1 MASATQNLD
10 HEQAIAKLNELIKG
24 INVTMLVTQLA
35 DGSLHGRPMA
45 TQELE
50 SDGTLWFFTGASSG
64 KVKEIQ
70 QDQHVLLSYA
80 APDDN
85 RYVSVSGTAQMVRD
99 RAKAKELWNPAFK
112 AWFPDGLDDP
122 ELALLKVEVESAEY
136 WDSPSSTIVHIVG
149 FAKAVATG
157 ERYNPGD
164 NATIEL

>member
-1 MASATQNLD
+1 
-10 HEQAIAKLNELIKG
+10 
-24 INVTMLVTQLA
+24 VTQAA

-64 KVKEIQ
+64 KVREIER
-70 QDQHVLLSYA
+70 DQHVLLSYA

-85 RYVSVSGTAQMVRD
+85 RYVSVAGTAQMVKD
-99 RAKAKELWNPAFK
+99 RAKAEELWNPAFK

-122 ELALLKVEVESAEY
+122 ELALLKVEIESAEY
-136 WDSPSSTIVHIVG
+136 WDSPSSTIVHLVG
-149 FAKAVATG
+149 FAKAVAMGKPYHGG
-157 ERYNPGD
+157 E